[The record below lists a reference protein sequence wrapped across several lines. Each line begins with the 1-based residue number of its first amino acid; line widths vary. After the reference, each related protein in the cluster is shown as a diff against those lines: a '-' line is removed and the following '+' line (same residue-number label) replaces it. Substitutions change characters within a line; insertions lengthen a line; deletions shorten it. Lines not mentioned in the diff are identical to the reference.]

1 MRIMR
6 MAWVLVAGLA
16 LVAGGCE
23 KARKA
28 GSKAVDTGVSSVAEG
43 TEKTI
48 ERFKDKYDKRAAD
61 WLKQTTWT
69 VDRVAPPRPGGEDS
83 LVDVEVVLRN
93 TGTEKIDLVSILS
106 RDLVMLTATDG
117 VSHKVTEPRNGEIY
131 IQPGTA
137 VRQKITF
144 RLVGRGVP
152 KELTLVGCPPVP
164 LSAAEAVP
172 ASQPALTLTD
182 VGAAGRLGS

>member
-1 MRIMR
+1 MK
-6 MAWVLVAGLA
+6 MACVLIACLAVA
-16 LVAGGCE
+16 AGGCE

-28 GSKAVDTGVSSVAEG
+28 GSKAVDTGLSSVAEG
-43 TEKTI
+43 TEKTV
-48 ERFKDKYDKRAAD
+48 ERFKDKYDQRAAN
-61 WLKQTTWT
+61 WLKQTAWK
-69 VDRVAPPRPGGEDS
+69 VDAVAPARPEGEDMR
-83 LVDVEVVLRN
+83 VDVETVVRN

-106 RDLVMLTATDG
+106 RDLVMLTAADG
-117 VSHKVTEPRNGEIY
+117 VSHKVAEPRSGEIF

-137 VRQKITF
+137 IRQKISF
-144 RLVGRGVP
+144 RVVGRFAP

-164 LSAAEAVP
+164 LSAAEGSP